1 MYICKYINKLNS
13 IMKSLI
19 LIFISFFSINFTYIW
34 AQELYGDR
42 LSPYIDGRGADLYN
56 EANRTMLNPSLLSR
70 SELQITEKHALRRKT
85 MLIAEANR
93 RLHFDILEKRRLAK
107 KASRAQSHEDMIADA
122 WNNSPTGRKD
132 GRRWDELYGDEKNE
146 FRIRYIEFYN
156 RKKDTPRVIPVTSR
170 FYISEEEF
178 SSAWQKNPVSKRDG
192 RTWDEIPE
200 GREKDSLREKY
211 RSFKQANEGWFN
223 SDGNPFFD
231 SEKFVAGI

>member
-1 MYICKYINKLNS
+1 MYICKYINKSNS

-19 LIFISFFSINFTYIW
+19 LIFISFFSINFRYIW

-93 RLHFDILEKRRLAK
+93 NYISIFLKRRLAK

-132 GRRWDELYGDEKNE
+132 GRRWDELYGDEKTNSGYAILSFTIE
-146 FRIRYIEFYN
+146 RRIFCE
-156 RKKDTPRVIPVTSR
+156 
-170 FYISEEEF
+170 
-178 SSAWQKNPVSKRDG
+178 
-192 RTWDEIPE
+192 
-200 GREKDSLREKY
+200 
-211 RSFKQANEGWFN
+211 
-223 SDGNPFFD
+223 
-231 SEKFVAGI
+231 